1 MLFNFLDIKSC
12 LLSGLYCSAFCFV
25 TLALQVTLNTSAMGQ
40 DALDTLGELAEPTLQ
55 LPTETPA
62 GEDAPAAASA
72 PAAAASPQDQQR
84 AALNKRLKDALFDEL
99 DKLVP
104 GDQAKDSPAGEAL
117 LLAVDAFTQRK
128 NDKAYVILE
137 QAAASQSNFPPAD
150 LLMAGMYMLLKNQ
163 NNGLKL
169 LQAAATK
176 SPNDPAIY
184 AAYGRLASAANR
196 NVDAKV
202 HFEKLYALLNQV
214 ELDEVSKAHYK
225 KGYLEGMALTAT
237 RMNDHKQA
245 RLLCEQLLEIEPEN
259 ENTLQ
264 LLATIAFQEDKFDE
278 ALTNLTKVRN
288 KRPTARAPEA
298 VIASWLAR
306 TGQKAKANQWYSKL
320 PVKYA
325 DDPVVQLEYAAWALN
340 QEDIAAATAALAK
353 VEAAGN
359 ATPAADNL
367 KGKIAFFQRNF
378 DDAVKIFKAL
388 HETNPKNP
396 DYSNMYAL
404 SMIES
409 ESSTNKALANQLANK
424 NWQDNPNN
432 LAALGSLGYMRL
444 RTLGVNDQLKSV
456 FAKIAKMVPRQP
468 SPEVDYFLATFLRE
482 LGDKKNAIAVIH
494 RATQYQGFFMYRKQ
508 AEQMKQALA
517 AELGVQIKQ

>member
-62 GEDAPAAASA
+62 GEDAPAASA
-72 PAAAASPQDQQR
+72 PAASPQDQQR

-202 HFEKLYALLNQV
+202 HFEKLLTLLNQA
-214 ELDEVSKAHYK
+214 ELDKVSKAHYK
-225 KGYLEGMALTAT
+225 KGYLKGMALTVS
-237 RMNDHKQA
+237 RLKDYKQA
-245 RLLCEQLLEIEPEN
+245 RLLCQQLLEIEPEN

-278 ALTNLTKVRN
+278 ALT
-288 KRPTARAPEA
+288 
-298 VIASWLAR
+298 
-306 TGQKAKANQWYSKL
+306 
-320 PVKYA
+320 
-325 DDPVVQLEYAAWALN
+325 
-340 QEDIAAATAALAK
+340 
-353 VEAAGN
+353 
-359 ATPAADNL
+359 
-367 KGKIAFFQRNF
+367 
-378 DDAVKIFKAL
+378 
-388 HETNPKNP
+388 
-396 DYSNMYAL
+396 L
-404 SMIES
+404 S
-409 ESSTNKALANQLANK
+409 L
-424 NWQDNPNN
+424 
-432 LAALGSLGYMRL
+432 
-444 RTLGVNDQLKSV
+444 
-456 FAKIAKMVPRQP
+456 
-468 SPEVDYFLATFLRE
+468 
-482 LGDKKNAIAVIH
+482 IH
-494 RATQYQGFFMYRKQ
+494 
-508 AEQMKQALA
+508 
-517 AELGVQIKQ
+517 I

>member
-1 MLFNFLDIKSC
+1 MLFNFLGIKSR
-12 LLSGLYCSAFCFV
+12 LLSGLYCSAFCFAA
-25 TLALQVTLNTSAMGQ
+25 LALQVTLNTSAMGQ
-40 DALDTLGELAEPTLQ
+40 DALDTLGDLAEPTLQ
-55 LPTETPA
+55 LPAETPNEA
-62 GEDAPAAASA
+62 DAPGASS
-72 PAAAASPQDQQR
+72 SPQDQQR
-84 AALNKRLKDALFDEL
+84 AEFNKRLSKALFNEL

-104 GDQAKDSPAGEAL
+104 GDQTKDSPARESL
-117 LLAVDAFTQRK
+117 LLAVDAYMQRK
-128 NDKAYVILE
+128 KNKALVILE
-137 QAAASQSNFPPAD
+137 QAAASQPNFPPAE
-150 LLMAGMYMLLKNQ
+150 LLMAGMYILAKDQ
-163 NNGLKL
+163 NSGLKL
-169 LQAAATK
+169 LQTAAAK
-176 SPNDPAIY
+176 APNDPSIY

-264 LLATIAFQEDKFDE
+264 LLATIAFQEDKLDE

-325 DDPVVQLEYAAWALN
+325 DDAGVQLEYAVWALS
-340 QEDIAAATAALAK
+340 QEDIAAATAALVK

-359 ATPAADNL
+359 ATPATGNL

-378 DDAVKIFKAL
+378 DDAVKIFKGL
-388 HETNPKNP
+388 HETNPKNS

-409 ESSTNKALANQLANK
+409 ESSTNKALANQLASK
-424 NWQDNPNN
+424 NLQDNPNN
-432 LAALGSLGYMRL
+432 LAALGSLGYVRL

-456 FAKIAKMVPRQP
+456 FAKVAQMRARQP
-468 SPEVDYFLATFLRE
+468 SPEVDYFLASFLRE
-482 LGDKKNAIAVIH
+482 LGDKKNAIAVVH
-494 RATQYQGFFMYRKQ
+494 QATQYQGLFMYRKQ

-517 AELGVQIKQ
+517 AELDVQIKQ